1 MASFEKKYEYIENDP
16 ISNGAYGN
24 IYRIRDRKV
33 KTEYV
38 LKKLRKEDPNNPNIK
53 ATDQQSF
60 ENEISFLINVKGTNI
75 INIIDYYDK
84 EDSKFYY
91 IVLEKMDGDLGTM
104 LTKYKKGMSSKLIRK
119 IFLQLNYGLKTMIN
133 KGKTHRDLKP
143 SNILFSYTNEKKNDF
158 IIKLGDFGL
167 ATDLVSTKSASNA
180 GTDLFKA
187 PEVENGKFSNKCDLY
202 SIGVILYML
211 KTGEYI
217 FEGENLRDILNNKN
231 LNKIKKD
238 TNDPILNNL
247 IKKLVVNDPHKRM
260 EWKEYFDDPFFK
272 VDNDDIHQNEECK
285 INYLNILR

>member
-1 MASFEKKYEYIENDP
+1 
-16 ISNGAYGN
+16 
-24 IYRIRDRKV
+24 
-33 KTEYV
+33 
-38 LKKLRKEDPNNPNIK
+38 
-53 ATDQQSF
+53 
-60 ENEISFLINVKGTNI
+60 
-75 INIIDYYDK
+75 
-84 EDSKFYY
+84 
-91 IVLEKMDGDLGTM
+91 MDGDLGTM
-104 LTKYKKGMSSKLIRK
+104 LNKYKNGMSSKQIRK

-133 KGKTHRDLKP
+133 EGKTHRDLKP

-217 FEGENLRDILNNKN
+217 FEGEILRDILNNKN

-272 VDNDDIHQNEECK
+272 VDDDDIHQNEECK